1 MACEEILLSEGRW
14 REAYDRY
21 ALEANRQ
28 STYLATFQAMT
39 SKYPQIEPKA
49 ILGDLVDRTP
59 GKRANGLSRRNQEG
73 FSPKRQSLLG
83 RALAIQR
90 R

>member
-39 SKYPQIEPKA
+39 SKYTDRAE
-49 ILGDLVDRTP
+49 GDSWPAGRPNL
-59 GKRANGLSRRNQEG
+59 GLSRRN
-73 FSPKRQSLLG
+73 
-83 RALAIQR
+83 
-90 R
+90 